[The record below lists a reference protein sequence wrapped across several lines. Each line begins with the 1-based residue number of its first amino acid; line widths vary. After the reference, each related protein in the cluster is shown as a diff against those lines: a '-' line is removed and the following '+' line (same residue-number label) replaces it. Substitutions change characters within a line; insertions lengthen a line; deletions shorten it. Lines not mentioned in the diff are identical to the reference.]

1 MARQRLGT
9 CSNGYNYLRGSCAIR
24 ARRYALT
31 MKSDCGA
38 ILTEWRARRR
48 LSQLDLALAID
59 VSQKHLS
66 FVELG
71 RAQPSRDMILRLA
84 VGLDLPLRARNELL
98 ISAGYAPIYSERPLD
113 LTEMRGARA
122 ALEMI
127 LAHHEPYPAFVMDAS
142 WNIIMIN
149 QAARRLIANC
159 GMDQVDLGS
168 SAGSVL
174 NFMQLMFSKEGLRPC
189 ILNWP
194 TTRASLLGRLRRE
207 ASGNPGSP
215 SSKLLTE
222 YEEDSVCDSRKE
234 LLDHERPLEPVASLE
249 LKVSGTRLKLFST
262 FTTFGLP
269 QDITLQELRIDM
281 AFPADQS
288 TRQFFVDAASASA

>member
-1 MARQRLGT
+1 
-9 CSNGYNYLRGSCAIR
+9 
-24 ARRYALT
+24 

-48 LSQLDLALAID
+48 LSQLDLALATK

-71 RAQPSRDMILRLA
+71 RARPSRDMILRLA
-84 VGLDLPLRARNELL
+84 VGLDLPLRARNDLL
-98 ISAGYAPIYSERPLD
+98 LSAGYAPIYPERPLD
-113 LTEMRGARA
+113 LTEMQGVRA
-122 ALEMI
+122 ALEMM

-149 QAARRLIANC
+149 QAGSRLIASC
-159 GMDQVDLGS
+159 GVDQVALRTT
-168 SAGSVL
+168 SASVV
-174 NFMQLMFSKEGLRPC
+174 NFMQLMFSKKGLRPC
-189 ILNWP
+189 ILNWHE
-194 TTRASLLGRLRRE
+194 TCAALLGRLRKE
-207 ASGNPGSP
+207 ATANPGSP

-222 YEEDSVCDSRKE
+222 FEKAFVRQSRRE
-234 LLDHERPLEPVASLE
+234 LSDKERPPEPVVALQ
-249 LKVSGTRLKLFST
+249 LLVSGARLKLFST

-288 TRQFFVDAASASA
+288 TRQFFLNAAKRNVHC

>member
-1 MARQRLGT
+1 VIGEFR
-9 CSNGYNYLRGSCAIR
+9 YDRG
-24 ARRYALT
+24 

-71 RAQPSRDMILRLA
+71 RTRPSRDMILRLA
-84 VGLDLPLRARNELL
+84 GGLDLPLRARNDLL
-98 ISAGYAPIYSERPLD
+98 ISAGYAPVYPERPLD

-127 LAHHEPYPAFVMDAS
+127 LAHHEPYPAIVTDAS
-142 WNIIMIN
+142 WNIVMIN
-149 QAARRLIANC
+149 QAASGLIANC
-159 GMDQVDLGS
+159 GAARLGPRT
-168 SAGSVL
+168 SANSVV
-174 NFMQLMFSKEGLRPC
+174 NFMQLMFSREGLRPC
-189 ILNWP
+189 ILNWSQ
-194 TTRASLLGRLRRE
+194 TREALLGRLRRD
-207 ASGNPGSP
+207 AVANPGSA
-215 SSKLLTE
+215 SCKLLDE
-222 YEEDSVCDSRKE
+222 CEKESAGDSRQE
-234 LLDHERPLEPVASLE
+234 ILGHEGPLEPLASLE

-262 FTTFGLP
+262 YTTFGLP

-281 AFPADQS
+281 SFPADEA
-288 TRQFFVDAASASA
+288 TRLFFVDAAIR